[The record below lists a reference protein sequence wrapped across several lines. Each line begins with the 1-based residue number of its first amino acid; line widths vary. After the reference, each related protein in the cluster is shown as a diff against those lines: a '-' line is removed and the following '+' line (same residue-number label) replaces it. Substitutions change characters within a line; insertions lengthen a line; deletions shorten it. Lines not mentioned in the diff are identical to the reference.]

1 MLRVLLVDDTGKDM
15 HVLRDALA
23 SAGHEVVGEV
33 ETALDLIRQVERTTP
48 DIVIVDTESPS
59 RDVLEQISIVS
70 QNTPRPIVMF
80 TDDGEQ
86 ATIESAFSAGVTTYI
101 VEGLQPERVRSI
113 LDVARARF
121 TAEQALRDELEKTKG
136 ELAARKT
143 IERAKGLL
151 MESRKINEQ
160 AAFALMRKMA
170 MDGQTSLLAVAEQV
184 IAAKVLLG

>member
-1 MLRVLLVDDTGKDM
+1 MLRVLLVDDTGKE
-15 HVLRDALA
+15 VSILRVALA
-23 SAGHEVVGEV
+23 AAGHEVVGEV
-33 ETALDLIRQVERTTP
+33 ETALDLIRQIERTSP
-48 DIVIVDTESPS
+48 DIVIVDTDSPS

-80 TDDGEQ
+80 TEDGDQ
-86 ATIESAFSAGVTTYI
+86 ASIESAFSAGVTTYI
-101 VEGLQPERVRSI
+101 VEGIQPERVRSI

-121 TAEQALRDELEKTKG
+121 AAEQALRDELEKTKG

-151 MESRKINEQ
+151 MESRKLNEQ
-160 AAFALMRKMA
+160 DAFALLRKLA
-170 MDGQTSLLAVAEQV
+170 MDQQTSLAAVAEQV

>member
-1 MLRVLLVDDTGKDM
+1 MLRVLLVDDTGKE
-15 HVLRDALA
+15 VSILRVALA
-23 SAGHEVVGEV
+23 ASGHDVVGQV
-33 ETALDLIRQVERTTP
+33 ETALDLIREVERTSP
-48 DIVIVDTESPS
+48 DIVIVDTDSPS

-80 TDDGEQ
+80 TEDGDQ
-86 ATIESAFSAGVTTYI
+86 ASIERAITAGVTTYI
-101 VEGLQPERVRSI
+101 VEGIQPERVRSI

-121 TAEQALRDELEKTKG
+121 AAEQALRGELEKTKG

-151 MESRKINEQ
+151 MDSRKLTEQ
-160 AAFALMRKMA
+160 DAFALMRKLA
-170 MDGQTSLLAVAEQV
+170 MDQQTSLAAVAEQV

>member
-1 MLRVLLVDDTGKDM
+1 MLRVLLVDDTGKDIRIL
-15 HVLRDALA
+15 HDALA
-23 SAGHEVVGEV
+23 AAGHEVVGEV
-33 ETALDLIRQVERTTP
+33 ETALDLIRQIERTSP

-80 TDDGEQ
+80 TDDGDQ
-86 ATIESAFSAGVTTYI
+86 ASIESAFSAGVTTYI

-121 TAEQALRDELEKTKG
+121 ATEQALRDELDRTRG
-136 ELAARKT
+136 ELAARKS

-151 MESRKINEQ
+151 MASRKIGEDE
-160 AAFALMRKMA
+160 AFVLMRRMA
-170 MDGQTSLLAVAEQV
+170 MDRQTSLLAIAEQV
-184 IAAKVLLG
+184 IAAKELLG

>member
-1 MLRVLLVDDTGKDM
+1 MLRVLLVDDTGKDIRI
-15 HVLRDALA
+15 LRDALA
-23 SAGHEVVGEV
+23 AAGHEVVGEV
-33 ETALDLIRQVERTTP
+33 ETALDLIRQIERTSP
-48 DIVIVDTESPS
+48 DMVIVDTESPS

-86 ATIESAFSAGVTTYI
+86 ASIESAFSAGVTTYI

-121 TAEQALRDELEKTKG
+121 ATEQALRDELDRTRG
-136 ELAARKT
+136 ELAARKS

-151 MESRKINEQ
+151 MASRKIGEDE
-160 AAFALMRKMA
+160 AFVLMRRMA
-170 MDGQTSLLAVAEQV
+170 MDRQTSLLAIAEQV
-184 IAAKVLLG
+184 IAAKELLG

>member
-1 MLRVLLVDDTGKDM
+1 MLRVLLVDDTGKE
-15 HVLRDALA
+15 VSILRVALA
-23 SAGHEVVGEV
+23 AAGHEVVGQV
-33 ETALDLIRQVERTTP
+33 ETALDLIRQIEKTSP
-48 DIVIVDTESPS
+48 DIVIVDTDSPS

-80 TDDGEQ
+80 TEDGDQ
-86 ATIESAFSAGVTTYI
+86 ALIERAITAGVTTYI
-101 VEGLQPERVRSI
+101 VEGIQPERVRSI

-121 TAEQALRDELEKTKG
+121 AAEQALRDELEKTKG

-151 MESRKINEQ
+151 MESRKLSEQ
-160 AAFALMRKMA
+160 EAFALMRKLA
-170 MDGQTSLLAVAEQV
+170 MDQQTSLAAIAEQV